1 MISEVG
7 SLTVSSSLPVTAL
20 VIFGLLSIPTLLMG
34 ATLPLLVTYAYRQFS
49 NVGRS
54 VGPLYFVNT
63 LGSALAC
70 YLTADVLFVLV
81 GERAATV
88 VAACLNF
95 AVSFAVYR
103 VLRRAAADSG
113 VQRFTV
119 AKTFL
124 HQVAVGNFVAAS
136 DAPFDL
142 TVEERRRNMLAFELP
157 SAAPNDGMN
166 IASRQELSRLADTPL
181 VDDAAALRA
190 RTDLRIVTDDN
201 MATEFKSDWVFFDS
215 QRSWSKLLARMSR
228 AGM

>member
-7 SLTVSSSLPVTAL
+7 SLTVSSSLPITAL

-136 DAPFDL
+136 EAPFDL
-142 TVEERRRNMLAFELP
+142 TVEERRRNMLTYELP
-157 SAAPNDGMN
+157 SGEGVNSGFREA
-166 IASRQELSRLADTPL
+166 LSGLADTPL
-181 VDDAAALRA
+181 VDDAAELRS

-201 MATEFKSDWVFFDS
+201 MATEFKSDWIFFDS
-215 QRSWSKLLARMSR
+215 QRSWSRLLARMSR
-228 AGM
+228 TGM